1 MTVDSPRLRLV
12 LGLAPGV
19 SVSWSGLRGP
29 SGPTQLADRPLLDA
43 LATGAS
49 VEHLLSVGT
58 PRAGRDVSGV
68 LDVLHRRQLLAWQ
81 VVTDSGTTWATLTPL
96 RREVPLPLPGDRRA
110 EPTLSRFALM
120 RPDADVWLVES
131 GRSPMTAT
139 LSTQAASS
147 VASGDMRPEL
157 IALLSMGRLLTQADD
172 EGDARSWEFHD
183 RYFASR
189 SRPDGA
195 PTGGTFRFAGDCDP
209 EPFGWQP
216 PHAATVVALS
226 VPDTA
231 DPGPG
236 LWSVVEHRTSHVTAT
251 PDALD
256 LDQLG
261 ALLWHT
267 LRVKEARPRD
277 TSSPTSY
284 DAALKPVPSA
294 GATHSIN
301 LWLACRRVTGLDPGA
316 WWYDA
321 DAHALIR
328 TGDLPRQ
335 LADDDKPV
343 HGILISRHS
352 RLAWKYERIAHAL
365 ALKDSGVIL
374 HALQLGATALG
385 LAMCP
390 LGSGPTAPVLEALG
404 LSEDACVPVGEFWLA
419 RPHER

>member
-1 MTVDSPRLRLV
+1 MTDDSPPLRIV
-12 LGLAPGV
+12 LRLAPGV
-19 SVSWSGLRGP
+19 SVSWNGLLGP
-29 SGPTQLADRPLLDA
+29 SGRTQIADHPLLEA
-43 LATGAS
+43 LAKGAS
-49 VEHLLSVGT
+49 IEHLVTVGT
-58 PRAGRDVSGV
+58 PRAGRDVHGV
-68 LDVLHRRQLLAWQ
+68 LDALHRRQLLAWQ
-81 VVTDSGTTWATLTPL
+81 VVAGAGSAWATLTPL
-96 RREVPLPLPGDRRA
+96 RRDVPLPLPGEWRG
-110 EPTLSRFALM
+110 ELTLSRFALM
-120 RPDADVWLVES
+120 RPDADAWIVES

-139 LSTQAASS
+139 LSARAATA
-147 VASGDMRPEL
+147 VAAGGMPAEL
-157 IALLSMGRLLTQADD
+157 AALLHMGCLLKQEGD
-172 EGDARSWEFHD
+172 EGAARSWEFHD

-195 PTGGTFRFAGDCDP
+195 PTGGTFRFVGVCDP
-209 EPFGWQP
+209 EPFAWQP
-216 PHAATVVALS
+216 PRAGKVVALT
-226 VPDTA
+226 VPDSA

-294 GATHSIN
+294 GATHSID